1 MKVVNAFV
9 PVALLAQYL
18 TTASA
23 QLFLTN
29 NTLMEKANKINAPTK
44 INSPS
49 KINFTTKSKPVKMK
63 GAKMENAMK
72 VDKSSTNLFLSNN
85 TLMEKA
91 QKNNSPSKIKF
102 TTKSKPVKMKG
113 AKMEKAIKVDKS
125 STNLFLS
132 NNTLMEKAQK
142 NSSPSKIKFTT
153 KSKPVKTKGAKM
165 EKAMKGNAFKNIKT
179 DPFKTKGA
187 KIEKAK
193 KVNDPKKSKALK
205 NKGAKKP
212 AKKGKSLTCPP
223 VSAYVPPANC
233 AAPVC
238 YADMDKLINDI
249 NTNLNTEGSTFT
261 ATLCPGTH
269 NWPGDKAVQVSVKAT
284 LELFCCGSAQTCIID
299 GGAPVVRTSRL
310 FALKGHINLN
320 IQGITF
326 RNIACPSDGTNTNC
340 DGALLRINGPG
351 TITIKHNSFSQVEG
365 GYVSICSYR
374 KYSMYA

>member
-49 KINFTTKSKPVKMK
+49 KINFTTKSKPVKTK
-63 GAKMENAMK
+63 GAKMEN
-72 VDKSSTNLFLSNN
+72 
-85 TLMEKA
+85 
-91 QKNNSPSKIKF
+91 
-102 TTKSKPVKMKG
+102 
-113 AKMEKAIKVDKS
+113 
-125 STNLFLS
+125 
-132 NNTLMEKAQK
+132 
-142 NSSPSKIKFTT
+142 
-153 KSKPVKTKGAKM
+153 
-165 EKAMKGNAFKNIKT
+165 AMKGNAFKNIKT

-187 KIEKAK
+187 KIEKA
-193 KVNDPKKSKALK
+193 KKSKALK

-249 NTNLNTEGSTFT
+249 NTKLTTEGSTFT

-310 FALKGHINLN
+310 FDLKGHINLN